1 MAATVVAVQALF
13 KQGNTLFGEIEGIKY
28 ACMALFAFS
37 YSTIKEKNR
46 QDQSDLD
53 SVLVNGDVLYKTF
66 RKQTLL
72 TEEDLPRNFKLDE
85 EQIHAHLKENRYDIL
100 DWDLSGVNADVLDNL
115 VLNPE
120 RQGTGSIF
128 FIQVK
133 GFITETYFN

>member
-13 KQGNTLFGEIEGIKY
+13 KQGNTLFREIEGIKY

-72 TEEDLPRNFKLDE
+72 TEEDLPRNFNLDE
-85 EQIHAHLKENRYDIL
+85 EQIYAHLKESSYGIL
-100 DWDLSGVNADVLDNL
+100 DWYLSGVNADVLDNL